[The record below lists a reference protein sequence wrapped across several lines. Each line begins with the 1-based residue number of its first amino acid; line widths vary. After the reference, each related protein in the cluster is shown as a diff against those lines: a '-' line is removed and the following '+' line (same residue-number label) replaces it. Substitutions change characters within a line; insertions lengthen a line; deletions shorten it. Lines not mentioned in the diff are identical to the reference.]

1 MARKVPFRRKSTKP
15 KKRYTERD
23 RREVAKQLDEL
34 SRGELTKNKNGGEKI
49 TSKKAAVAK
58 GLNISDSKKKKKE
71 KE

>member
-1 MARKVPFRRKSTKP
+1 MARKIPFRKKAKRP

-23 RREVAKQLDEL
+23 RREVAKQLEEL

-49 TSKKAAVAK
+49 TSRKAAIAK
-58 GLNISDSKKKKKE
+58 GLNISDSKKKKK